1 VSSREIVKTA
11 ARVMAHLGAAPLV
24 LSFTVRAA
32 LLGRD
37 RAIQS
42 STQLLALVPGL
53 TGQYL
58 RRAFLSWTIDAC
70 HHTVVVEF
78 GTTFS
83 RAGARLDERAYIGPG
98 CHLGLVHVERD
109 VLIAA
114 GVHIPS
120 GSMTHRIDD
129 LNTPIRDQPSA
140 ERLVHIGAGSW
151 IGAAAVVMADV
162 GSDTV
167 VGAGAVVTQPVPAG
181 CVAAGVPAR
190 VLRTRGERP
199 AQVVRVRVEQRA

>member
-1 VSSREIVKTA
+1 MSIREIVKTA
-11 ARVMAHLGAAPLV
+11 ARVMAHLAAAPFV